1 MDPGSP
7 RTRLK
12 WWLGVAVL
20 LTATGVGAWYWFGRE
35 RPTSFPAL
43 GPTAAAA
50 EESAAAAPVSVEVA
64 APRPGG
70 IERVCVQ
77 PGTVEPFES
86 ADLYA
91 KVSGFLAEQTVDIG
105 SRVQR
110 GQVLARISVP
120 EYEKAVE
127 RDQARVEDAKSKVKQ
142 MEAHLKAA
150 RAAANAALAQIA
162 LADHQVKSKTAYR
175 VFRKKQLERIRDLS
189 RQQAIDER
197 RVDELE
203 DQYEAALEA
212 EYAAQA
218 QVTAAR
224 EQADAADA
232 KVLQSEA
239 DLDEAKADVGVAE
252 AELAK
257 SKVWL
262 DYTVI
267 TSPYDGVITKRNFF
281 RGDFVRAAD
290 VGGGGIPLLSVD
302 RTDKMRVVVQVPDR
316 DVPYV
321 NVGDPATLEI
331 DALPGWSVKAA
342 VSRYA
347 DAEDSGTRLMRAE
360 VDVPNPDD
368 KLRRG
373 MYGRATLLLDTGAAN
388 ALRIPADALIRK
400 STSGTA
406 SVRVVRDGR
415 VHVVQVRVGTDNGIE
430 AEVLAG
436 LTRADQVIVRAAG
449 PVEEGTAVTAVPA
462 AAPGH

>member
-1 MDPGSP
+1 
-7 RTRLK
+7 
-12 WWLGVAVL
+12 
-20 LTATGVGAWYWFGRE
+20 
-35 RPTSFPAL
+35 
-43 GPTAAAA
+43 
-50 EESAAAAPVSVEVA
+50 
-64 APRPGG
+64 
-70 IERVCVQ
+70 
-77 PGTVEPFES
+77 
-86 ADLYA
+86 YA

-239 DLDEAKADVGVAE
+239 DRDEAK
-252 AELAK
+252 
-257 SKVWL
+257 
-262 DYTVI
+262 
-267 TSPYDGVITKRNFF
+267 
-281 RGDFVRAAD
+281 
-290 VGGGGIPLLSVD
+290 
-302 RTDKMRVVVQVPDR
+302 
-316 DVPYV
+316 
-321 NVGDPATLEI
+321 
-331 DALPGWSVKAA
+331 
-342 VSRYA
+342 
-347 DAEDSGTRLMRAE
+347 
-360 VDVPNPDD
+360 
-368 KLRRG
+368 
-373 MYGRATLLLDTGAAN
+373 
-388 ALRIPADALIRK
+388 
-400 STSGTA
+400 
-406 SVRVVRDGR
+406 
-415 VHVVQVRVGTDNGIE
+415 
-430 AEVLAG
+430 
-436 LTRADQVIVRAAG
+436 
-449 PVEEGTAVTAVPA
+449 
-462 AAPGH
+462 